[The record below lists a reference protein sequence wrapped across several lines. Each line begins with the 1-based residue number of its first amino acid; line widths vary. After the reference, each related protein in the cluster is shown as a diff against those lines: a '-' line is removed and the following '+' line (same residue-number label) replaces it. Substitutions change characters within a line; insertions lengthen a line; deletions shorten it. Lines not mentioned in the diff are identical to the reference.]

1 MANPR
6 YNLQVAN
13 KRVAK
18 KDGGMMKPV
27 DKNKNPGL
35 AKLPKT
41 VRNKMGYMKKG
52 GMVDQRNK
60 ASKEIFKLSKG
71 EKPRVKKS
79 MGGILKRVSRD
90 FKKMKPKSN
99 STGPKKTVR
108 PELPNRVR
116 TFRKEKAVGGMLKKV
131 SRDFKKMK
139 PLSKPSSPGP
149 TRPAPEQLPN
159 KPMRRFKTQKE
170 K

>member
-1 MANPR
+1 
-6 YNLQVAN
+6 
-13 KRVAK
+13 
-18 KDGGMMKPV
+18 
-27 DKNKNPGL
+27 
-35 AKLPKT
+35 
-41 VRNKMGYMKKG
+41 
-52 GMVDQRNK
+52 
-60 ASKEIFKLSKG
+60 
-71 EKPRVKKS
+71 